1 MHKAEKN
8 ILILVGSSSW
18 DTVSTPNSK
27 LISNTD
33 CPGKVINRP
42 GGVIL
47 NIANHI
53 AKKNKFAG
61 NILFFSSIGSDFE
74 GKQIFQKIKKSGIS
88 TINIQKEDNASDK
101 FVGIENKDGSLFLA
115 ISDFSCIK
123 KAEPKLL
130 EAIANNKSI
139 LNDKIGKTILIDGNL
154 SEKTI
159 FQIFDQPNL
168 FNENFNIISVSAP
181 KSKKLS
187 KVILY
192 AGQKKINLCVYLN
205 LSEANAIAGK
215 SFRSIKSAAIFLLK
229 LGSSQV
235 VITDGSNKVFSAKKI
250 NNSIVFS
257 DHKPNRLNVS
267 TTLGAGDIFAAEHI
281 ISKITYPDTEDKAHL
296 VRSTSESKK
305 YLYSQTKTKNL

>member
-1 MHKAEKN
+1 MNKAEKN
-8 ILILVGSSSW
+8 ILVLIGSSSW
-18 DTVSTPNSK
+18 DTISTPNSK

-53 AKKNKFAG
+53 AKKNRFTE

-250 NNSIVFS
+250 NNSMVFS

-305 YLYSQTKTKNL
+305 YLYNQTKTKNL

>member
-1 MHKAEKN
+1 MNKAEKN
-8 ILILVGSSSW
+8 ILVLAGSSSW
-18 DTVSTPNSK
+18 DTISTPNSK
-27 LISNTD
+27 LISKTD

-47 NIANHI
+47 NIADHI
-53 AKKNKFAG
+53 AKKHKFTE
-61 NILFFSSIGSDFE
+61 NILFFSSVGSDFE
-74 GKQIFQKIKKSGIS
+74 GKQIIQKIKKTGIS
-88 TINIQKEDNASDK
+88 TINIRKEDNASDK
-101 FVGIENKDGSLFLA
+101 FVGIESKDGSLFLG

-130 EAIANNKSI
+130 QAITNNKLI
-139 LNDKIGKTILIDGNL
+139 LNKKVRKTILMDGNL

-159 FQIFDQPNL
+159 FQIFDQPDL
-168 FNENFNIISVSAP
+168 FDENFNIISVSAP

-187 KVILY
+187 KVISY

-205 LSEANAIAGK
+205 LSEANSIARK

-235 VITDGSNKVFSAKKI
+235 VITDGANKVFSAKKM
-250 NNSIVFS
+250 NNSMIFS
-257 DHKPNRLNVS
+257 DHKPNTLNVS

-281 ISKITYPDTEDKAHL
+281 ISKITYPDAQDKTHL

-305 YLYSQTKTKNL
+305 YLHSQTKTRYI

>member
-8 ILILVGSSSW
+8 ILVLVGSSSW
-18 DTVSTPNSK
+18 DTISTPNSQ
-27 LISNTD
+27 LISKTD
-33 CPGKVINRP
+33 CPGKVTNRS

-47 NIANHI
+47 NIADHI
-53 AKKNKFAG
+53 AKKNKFTE
-61 NILFFSSIGSDFE
+61 NILFFSSVGSDFE
-74 GKQIFQKIKKSGIS
+74 GRQIIQKLKKSGIS
-88 TINIQKEDNASDK
+88 TINIRKENNASDK
-101 FVGIENKDGSLFLA
+101 FVGIESKDGSLFLA

-130 EAIANNKSI
+130 EAITNNKSI
-139 LNDKIGKTILIDGNL
+139 LNNKVRKTILMDGNL

-159 FQIFDQPNL
+159 FQIFDQPDL
-168 FNENFNIISVSAP
+168 FDENFNIISVSAP

-187 KVILY
+187 KVISY

-205 LSEANAIAGK
+205 LSEANAIARK

-229 LGSSQV
+229 LGSSEV
-235 VITDGSNKVFSAKKI
+235 VITDGANKVFSAKKM
-250 NNSIVFS
+250 NNSMVFS

-281 ISKITYPDTEDKAHL
+281 ISKITYPSIEDKTRL

-305 YLYSQTKTKNL
+305 YLHNQTKTKYI

>member
-47 NIANHI
+47 NIAKHI
-53 AKKNKFAG
+53 AKKNKFTE

-168 FNENFNIISVSAP
+168 FNEDFNIISVSAP

-187 KVILY
+187 KVISY

>member
-47 NIANHI
+47 NIAKHI
-53 AKKNKFAG
+53 AKKNKFTE

-187 KVILY
+187 KVISY

>member
-8 ILILVGSSSW
+8 ILVLVGSSSW
-18 DTVSTPNSK
+18 DTILTPNSK
-27 LISNTD
+27 LISKTD
-33 CPGKVINRP
+33 CPGKVKNRP

-47 NIANHI
+47 NIAYHI
-53 AKKNKFAG
+53 AKKNKFTE
-61 NILFFSSIGSDFE
+61 NILFFSSVGSDFE
-74 GKQIFQKIKKSGIS
+74 GRQIIQKIKKSGIS
-88 TINIQKEDNASDK
+88 TINMRKEDNASDK
-101 FVGIENKDGSLFLA
+101 FVGIESKNGSLFLA

-130 EAIANNKSI
+130 EAITNNKSI
-139 LNDKIGKTILIDGNL
+139 LNKKVRKTILMDGNL

-168 FNENFNIISVSAP
+168 YDENFNIISVSAP
-181 KSKKLS
+181 KSEKLS
-187 KVILY
+187 KVISY

-205 LSEANAIAGK
+205 LSEANSIARK

-235 VITDGSNKVFSAKKI
+235 VITDGANKVFSAKKI
-250 NNSIVFS
+250 NNSMAFS
-257 DHKPNRLNVS
+257 EHKPNRLNVS

-281 ISKITYPDTEDKAHL
+281 ISKITYPGIDDKTYL

-305 YLYSQTKTKNL
+305 YLRNQTKTKYI